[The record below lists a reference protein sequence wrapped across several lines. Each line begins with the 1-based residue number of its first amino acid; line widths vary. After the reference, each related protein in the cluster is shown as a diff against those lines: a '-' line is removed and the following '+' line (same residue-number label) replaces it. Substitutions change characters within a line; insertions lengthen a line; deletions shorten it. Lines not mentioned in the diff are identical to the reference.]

1 MSGVYGRY
9 GVEDVS
15 NLAAGRRLPLGRR
28 HTGLGLMT
36 PETVHYGRVESVR
49 RKRQEVLDAAYAAH
63 PERFVGGRPTP
74 PQLPRKVWINQPA
87 KEHDEVSHSVGS
99 ATSGI
104 ESGTQAEAS
113 NLTLISSD
121 ESEYRT
127 TVRRVRK
134 EINKS
139 RIPHSKF
146 QPELSQS
153 C

>member
-1 MSGVYGRY
+1 VFFGWYNQ
-9 GVEDVS
+9 EH
-15 NLAAGRRLPLGRR
+15 R

-74 PQLPRKVWINQPA
+74 PQLPKEVWINQPT

-104 ESGTQAEAS
+104 ASGAQAEAS
-113 NLTLISSD
+113 HLTFASPD
-121 ESEYRT
+121 ESEYRI
-127 TVRRVRK
+127 RVKRIRK
-134 EINKS
+134 EIDKS
-139 RIPHSKF
+139 HILHSKL
-146 QPELSQS
+146 QPEVSQS